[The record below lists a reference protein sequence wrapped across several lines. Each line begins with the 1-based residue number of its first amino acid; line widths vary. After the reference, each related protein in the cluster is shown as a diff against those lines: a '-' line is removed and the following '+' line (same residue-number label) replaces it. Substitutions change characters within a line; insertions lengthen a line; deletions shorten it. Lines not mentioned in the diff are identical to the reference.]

1 MRSRLGANESIK
13 SSSMIVAIVV
23 ASTLSVSSLSAQ
35 ETVPCGVSGSV
46 GVVLP
51 SSEASIEE
59 PLMSE
64 ERTTFEQLASGLA
77 LSLQA
82 ECPLAGPWRLGVV
95 SERLDLEDVVFYHFS
110 ASLGIQ
116 KTMADRANLSARARL
131 GWRHATDV
139 ILGPGGAGDFH
150 DDLVLGDD
158 GPLVGA
164 DLRVGYQVGEV
175 VELFVDAGWRVGWL
189 QRRIV
194 NFEEETRDA
203 GTEWVHVFPFT
214 GGLTVRL

>member
-1 MRSRLGANESIK
+1 MRSRLGCNQSIK
-13 SSSMIVAIVV
+13 RSSMIVAIVV
-23 ASTLSVSSLSAQ
+23 ASTLSASSLGAQ
-35 ETVPCGVSGSV
+35 ETLPCGVSGSV

-51 SSEASIEE
+51 SSEESIEE

-64 ERTTFEQLASGLA
+64 ERKSFEELAAGLA

-82 ECPLAGPWRLGVV
+82 ECPLAGPWRLGVA

-116 KTMADRANLSARARL
+116 KTMADRTNLSARARL
-131 GWRHATDV
+131 GWRHATNV

-150 DDLVLGDD
+150 DDLVVGND

-164 DLRVGYQVGEV
+164 DLRAGYQVAEA

-189 QRRIV
+189 QRRILNV
-194 NFEEETRDA
+194 EEDTRRT
-203 GTEWVHVFPFT
+203 GKEWVHVFPFPLRA
-214 GGLTVRL
+214 G